1 MLNVREIASSTEER
15 VLTGVKVSQ
24 ALVIDSLKN
33 TVAFA
38 DRIVPAQVSDR
49 IEDRVSDLPSAAPIV
64 DGAFEFATKML
75 AAQRDFATE
84 IVQIF
89 QPVPAKPAPKKT
101 QAKKTVAKKK
111 APKKSAKKT
120 AKKS

>member
-49 IEDRVSDLPSAAPIV
+49 IEDRVSDMPSAAPIV
-64 DGAFEFATKML
+64 DGAFEFAGKML

-84 IVQIF
+84 IVHIF
-89 QPVPAKPAPKKT
+89 QPAPVKAAPKKT
-101 QAKKTVAKKK
+101 EAKKTVAKKK
-111 APKKSAKKT
+111 APKKAAKKA
-120 AKKS
+120 AKKA